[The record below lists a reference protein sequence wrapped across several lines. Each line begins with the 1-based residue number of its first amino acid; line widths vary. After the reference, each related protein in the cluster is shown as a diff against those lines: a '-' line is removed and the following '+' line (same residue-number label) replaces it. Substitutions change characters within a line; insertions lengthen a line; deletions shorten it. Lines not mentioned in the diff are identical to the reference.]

1 MRGSSPLPSRIP
13 GRMARRTRRRLLIVG
28 AAVLIVVLGIGVAL
42 AIPSDDGAP
51 ASVSIAG
58 ADVSGLDRAAVERVA
73 KERAAELMGH
83 PLEITRTDDPEYRI
97 RVSRESLDA
106 RPQIRNAVDQ
116 ALEGRSFGGRLLG
129 IAGVAPERD
138 VPLRFTLNPKAV
150 SRLVNRVTGDM
161 NDPAVPASLE
171 VTETDI
177 VLTPG
182 KGGNGVAAKDLRAQ
196 VLELPDSIE
205 LTPGPLAPPVSD
217 EEAEKARQIA
227 LKVIAQPVEITLEG
241 NGVPI
246 EADVLRSALRFTPKS
261 PALQVSLDPDVLYE
275 DIKSAFETR
284 EQPARE
290 AGFRV
295 SGNNVS
301 IITSRTG
308 RSLDME
314 AIAESIVAS
323 PGTPSVRARFRVSEP
338 ERTTAEVKD
347 LGITEIVSE
356 FYTPYNCCE
365 PRVTNI
371 QRAAEILDGYIIP
384 AGGRFSLNDVLGPRT
399 EEAGFVS
406 APQIAGGRLE
416 DAVGGGVSQV
426 ATTMYN
432 AAFFAGLDLVAHT
445 PHQFW
450 ISRYPQGREATVSYG
465 GPELIFDNDWDA
477 AILISASASDNGI
490 TIKFFSTKF
499 GREGE
504 TETGPQTDVVDPEV
518 KETVNPELE
527 PGARVVEQ
535 EMGGAGFTVT
545 YTRKVYKDGD
555 LIKDEDYTWTYDPQD
570 AYVEVGP
577 EAPDRPDRDGGGT
590 TTGGDDP
597 DAPEEPDNGGGGGTT
612 TQAPTPDPAPAPDPP
627 AGGGAAPPPPG

>member
-1 MRGSSPLPSRIP
+1 
-13 GRMARRTRRRLLIVG
+13 MARRPRRRLLIVG
-28 AAVLIVVLGIGVAL
+28 AAVLVVVLGIGVAL
-42 AIPSDDGAP
+42 AIPSDDGVP

-58 ADVSGLDRAAVERVA
+58 ADVSGLDAAGVRRVA
-73 KERAAELMGH
+73 QERAEELMGQ
-83 PLEITRTDDPEYRI
+83 PLEITRTDDPDYRI
-97 RVSRESLDA
+97 RVTRESLDA
-106 RPQIRNAVDQ
+106 RPQIKNAVED
-116 ALEGRSFGGRLLG
+116 ALEARSFGGRLLG
-129 IAGVAPERD
+129 LVGAVPERE
-138 VPLRFTLNPKAV
+138 VPLRFTLNPRKV

-182 KGGNGVAAKDLRAQ
+182 EGGHGVAAADLRAQ
-196 VLELPDSIE
+196 ILDLPETIA
-205 LTPGPLAPPVSD
+205 LTPGPLEPPVSD
-217 EEAEKARQIA
+217 AEAEKARQTA
-227 LKVIAQPVEITLEG
+227 LKVIAAPVEITLGE

-246 EADVLRSALRFTPKS
+246 ETEVLRSALRFTPRS

-295 SGNNVS
+295 NGNNVS

-314 AIAESIVAS
+314 AIAASIVAA
-323 PGTPSVRARFRVSEP
+323 PGTPAVRARFRVSEP
-338 ERTTAEVKD
+338 ERTTAEIKD
-347 LGITEIVSE
+347 LGITELVADFS
-356 FYTPYNCCE
+356 TPYNCCE

-399 EEAGFVS
+399 EEAGFVE

-426 ATTMYN
+426 ATTMFN

-445 PHQFW
+445 PHSFW
-450 ISRYPQGREATVSYG
+450 ISRYPQGREATVSMG
-465 GPELIFDNDWDA
+465 GPELIFDNDWEA
-477 AILISASASDNGI
+477 AILISASASDNAI
-490 TIKFFSTKF
+490 SIKFFSTAF
-499 GREGE
+499 GRRVE
-504 TETGPQTDVVDPEV
+504 TETGPQTDIVEPEI

-527 PGARVVEQ
+527 PGERVVEQ

-545 YTRKVYKDGD
+545 YTRKVYKDDD
-555 LIKDEDYTWTYDPQD
+555 LIKDENYTWTYDPQD
-570 AYVEVGP
+570 AYVEIGP
-577 EAPDRPDRDGGGT
+577 EAPRRPNRGGT
-590 TTGGDDP
+590 TTGGDEP
-597 DAPEEPDNGGGGGTT
+597 EAPEEEPDNGGGTT
-612 TQAPTPDPAPAPDPP
+612 TQAPAPDPAPEPEPDPP